1 MQEKIEEHITDMLKE
16 EYLLDNKEFVFKT
29 QISRLEGPPTQ
40 RIRSLWLNPNLDFL
54 ARWVECTQE
63 SGEENVFVDGTSI
76 KGSELENFGNSQFIR
91 QQIAHSAT
99 LSKISE
105 ERHKLLH
112 EKLGN
117 LEKEVE
123 ELKEKA
129 AKLHHKN
136 SSILPEI

>member
-1 MQEKIEEHITDMLKE
+1 MLKE
-16 EYLLDNKEFVFKT
+16 EYLLDNKDFVFKT
-29 QISRLEGPPTQ
+29 QIPRSEGPSNQ

-54 ARWVECTQE
+54 AHWVECAQK
-63 SGEENVFVDGTSI
+63 SGEENIFVDGTSI
-76 KGSELENFGNSQFIR
+76 KGAELENFGNSPFIR
-91 QQIAHSAT
+91 QQIAHSTT

-123 ELKEKA
+123 GLKEKA